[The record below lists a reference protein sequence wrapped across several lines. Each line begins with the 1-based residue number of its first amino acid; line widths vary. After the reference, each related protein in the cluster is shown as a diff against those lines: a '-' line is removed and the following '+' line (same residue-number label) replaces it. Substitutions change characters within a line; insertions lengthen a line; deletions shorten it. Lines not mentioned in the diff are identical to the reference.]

1 MNDLIFKLFLYCI
14 VGNVYTILRM
24 LGGGEQM
31 HRNYIARNTG
41 LPAYSFGTTVFL
53 LIICIL
59 TFVLWPWDLI
69 SLLCG
74 FIKEKMNKNRK
85 SSD

>member
-24 LGGGEQM
+24 LGRGEQM
-31 HRNYIARNTG
+31 HRKHIERETG
-41 LPAYSFGTTVFL
+41 YVAYSFGTTVIL
-53 LIICIL
+53 LITCIL
-59 TFVLWPWDLI
+59 TIVLWPWDLI

-74 FIKEKMNKNRK
+74 FVKERRNKKRG
-85 SSD
+85 SD